1 MGRESSVP
9 FRDKNGKSCSHKE
22 GQRTS
27 RTTGQMPCKGKRE
40 IAREVKGNGNFRAT
54 EVKGGETFE
63 GDRVDSSIREV
74 KWNDPERC
82 LLEFQEEVTELF
94 KK

>member
-1 MGRESSVP
+1 MARGVPIKRVREP
-9 FRDKNGKSCSHKE
+9 QGPQDRCPAKE
-22 GQRTS
+22 
-27 RTTGQMPCKGKRE
+27 KRE

-74 KWNDPERC
+74 KWNDPEKC

-94 KK
+94 